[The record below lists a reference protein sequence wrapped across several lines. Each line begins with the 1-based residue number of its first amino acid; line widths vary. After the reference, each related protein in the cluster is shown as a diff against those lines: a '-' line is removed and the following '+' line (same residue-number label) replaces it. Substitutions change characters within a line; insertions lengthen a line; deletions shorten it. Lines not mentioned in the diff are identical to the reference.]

1 MKLAFVLFKYFP
13 YGGLERDFL
22 RIAKICQ
29 SRGHE
34 IFVYSFIWEGDL
46 PEGFNLTLIPVKG
59 ISNHQRISNFSNK
72 FSQLLI
78 NKDVLNKE
86 ERFDLVVGFNKMKD
100 LDLYYAADPC
110 YEAKVREQHG
120 KLYRLGKRYKVFQ
133 SMEESVFA
141 QDKNVELLFISDIQM
156 ENFKTIYHTPAERF
170 HSLPPG
176 VDRSRIR
183 PDNADEIRSR
193 VRDSLSL
200 KKNDKLLL
208 MIGTGYKRKGVDRAI
223 EALASLPEPLRSK
236 TYLLVAGEDKL
247 KKYKAQAKK
256 LGIENQ
262 VHLPGARDDVPQL
275 LLASDLFMHPAR
287 HENTGTVLLEGIAA
301 GIPQVISGVCGYAF
315 HIEKAQAGKLL
326 SEPFQ
331 QTEYNNVLLDML
343 TSEHWQQWQDNALHY
358 MRNSDIFSMP
368 DKVSDI
374 IEGTGKQ
381 RAVANIYKMVEL
393 VD

>member
-22 RIAKICQ
+22 RIAKECQ
-29 SRGHE
+29 SRGHD
-34 IFVYSFIWEGDL
+34 INVYSFIWEGEIPD
-46 PEGFNLTLIPVKG
+46 GFNLTMIAVKG
-59 ISNHQRISNFSNK
+59 ISNHQRIRDFSE
-72 FSQLLI
+72 QLSHL
-78 NKDVLNKE
+78 LLKE
-86 ERFDLVVGFNKMKD
+86 KFDLVVGFNKMKD

-120 KLYRLGKRYKVFQ
+120 KLYRLGNRYKVYQ

-141 QDKNVELLFISDIQM
+141 VDKNVELLFISDIQM
-156 ENFKTIYHTPAERF
+156 ENFKKIYHTPAERF

-183 PDNADEIRSR
+183 PDNADDIRTR
-193 VRDSLSL
+193 VRKTLEL
-200 KKNDKLLL
+200 KEDDKLLL
-208 MIGTGYKRKGVDRAI
+208 MIGTGYKRKGVDRAM

-236 TYLLVAGEDKL
+236 TFLLVAGEDKL
-247 KKYKAQAKK
+247 KKYKALARK
-256 LGIENQ
+256 LGIAKQ
-262 VHLPGARDDVPQL
+262 IHLPGARDDVPEL

-287 HENTGTVLLEGIAA
+287 HENTGTVLLEAIAA
-301 GIPQVISGVCGYAF
+301 GIPQLISGVCGYAF
-315 HIEKAQAGKLL
+315 HIERAKAGRVL

-331 QTEYNNVLLDML
+331 QSEFNQQLLAML
-343 TSEHWQQWQDNALHY
+343 SSEQWQQWQDNALHY

-374 IEGTGKQ
+374 IEATGKN
-381 RAVANIYKMVEL
+381 RPVANVYKNHQEL
-393 VD
+393 

>member
-22 RIAKICQ
+22 RIAKECQ

-34 IFVYSFIWEGDL
+34 IFVYSFIWEGEV
-46 PEGFNLTLIPVKG
+46 PEGFDLTMIPVSG
-59 ISNHQRISNFSNK
+59 FTNHQRISDFSEK
-72 FSQLLI
+72 LSQRLLE
-78 NKDVLNKE
+78 KK
-86 ERFDLVVGFNKMKD
+86 FDLVVGFNKMKD

-120 KLYRLGKRYKVFQ
+120 KLYRLGNRYKVFQ

-141 QDKNVELLFISDIQM
+141 VDKNVELLFISDIQM
-156 ENFKTIYHTPAERF
+156 ENFKKIYHTPPERF

-183 PDNADEIRSR
+183 PDNADEIRNR
-193 VRDSLSL
+193 VRQRLSL
-200 KKNDKLLL
+200 MDDDKLLL
-208 MIGTGYKRKGVDRAI
+208 MIGTGYKRKGVDRAM
-223 EALASLPEPLRSK
+223 EALASLPEPLKSK
-236 TYLLVAGEDKL
+236 TFLLVAGEDNL
-247 KKYKAQAKK
+247 KKYNKLAKK

-262 VHLPGARDDVPQL
+262 VHLPGARDDVPEL

-287 HENTGTVLLEGIAA
+287 HENTGTVLLEAIAA
-301 GIPQVISGVCGYAF
+301 GIPQLISGVCGYAF
-315 HIEKAQAGKLL
+315 HIENAKAGKVL

-331 QTEYNNVLLDML
+331 QVEFNEQLLDML
-343 TSEHWQQWQDNALHY
+343 TSEKWQQWQDNALHY
-358 MRNSDIFSMP
+358 MRTSDIFSMP

-374 IEGTGKQ
+374 IEETGKK
-381 RAVANIYKMVEL
+381 RHTANIYNASQKH
-393 VD
+393 DS